1 MSQTISDFVN
11 AFAGGMR
18 PNRFVVNMPKI
29 GGNRPY
35 HIRAAA
41 LPSVSTSVLQI
52 PYRGRV
58 FKMPGNRTFGSWIIT
73 VLDDTGEGNL
83 WRAFHTWAND
93 IQTHVTNVSASGD
106 FTTVMSNATVQHLNL
121 NGVAQKTVVLN
132 RCWPSEVGEVRLSMD
147 DNESLSTFNV
157 TLEYQYIQ
165 SF

>member
-1 MSQTISDFVN
+1 MSQAISDFVN
-11 AFAGGMR
+11 AFNGGMR
-18 PNRFVVNMPKI
+18 PNRFVINMPKI
-29 GGNRPY
+29 GGNRPF
-35 HIRAAA
+35 HIRSASLPAA
-41 LPSVSTSVLQI
+41 STSVLQI

-73 VLDDTGEGNL
+73 VLDDTEPQNL
-83 WRAFHTWAND
+83 WKNFHTWANE
-93 IQTHVTNVSASGD
+93 IQNHVTNISYGGD
-106 FTTVMSNATVQHLNL
+106 FTGVMSNATIQHLNM